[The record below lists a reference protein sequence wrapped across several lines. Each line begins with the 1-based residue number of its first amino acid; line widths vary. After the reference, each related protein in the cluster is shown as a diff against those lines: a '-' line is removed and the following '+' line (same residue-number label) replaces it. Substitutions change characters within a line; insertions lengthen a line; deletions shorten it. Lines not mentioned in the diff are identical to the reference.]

1 MSRIHVLSV
10 SCFAGL
16 VLSGCG
22 PLPNP
27 PLPARV
33 DDETQKS
40 INASWEKALSPVDRF
55 DQQSLLD
62 VLLTTYAYHHG
73 VDKLEFR
80 SEKTFSGGVVVME
93 VHFDRAEPDR
103 DCFTVTVK
111 DRQGKVRRRER
122 YDRNQ
127 IETTAR
133 ELTSDLATLRKAR
146 PGNRNAGRTPKA
158 RRSRNPSGAGR
169 IRLAQ
174 SRGRQRPKRK
184 RTTATQEVVS

>member
-133 ELTSDLATLRKAR
+133 ELTSDLATLREKRDRGTA
-146 PGNRNAGRTPKA
+146 TPA
-158 RRSRNPSGAGR
+158 ELRRLGALET
-169 IRLAQ
+169 RLAQ
-174 SRGRQRPKRK
+174 VESVWPNPAEDNGQNGNGQPPLKK
-184 RTTATQEVVS
+184 